1 MSLENIIPRL
11 WCLLWEGN
19 LLNIDNIEL
28 TKKEIKN
35 VKKKYEKNL
44 YNVDTNMIK
53 FTINDQTF
61 FDILLAEIREN
72 QTLPQLSGKRKC
84 LKKKLN
90 YTKAFSNQKKNLTE
104 QKLNTSWH

>member
-1 MSLENIIPRL
+1 MFTLRRK
-11 WCLLWEGN
+11 

-28 TKKEIKN
+28 TKKEIEN
-35 VKKKYEKNL
+35 VKIKYEKNL

-53 FTINDQTF
+53 FTIDDQTF
-61 FDILLAEIREN
+61 LDILLAEMREN

-90 YTKAFSNQKKNLTE
+90 YTKAFSNQSKFNWAKVKYFLTLE
-104 QKLNTSWH
+104 SRK